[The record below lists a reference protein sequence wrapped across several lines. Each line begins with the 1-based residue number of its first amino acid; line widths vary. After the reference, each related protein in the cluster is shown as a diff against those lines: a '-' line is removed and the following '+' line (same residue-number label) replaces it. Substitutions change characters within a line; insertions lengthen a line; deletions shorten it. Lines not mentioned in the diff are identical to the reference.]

1 MSRFLA
7 FPAQELKVIS
17 LISFGHMLSHFF
29 FFVLPPLYLALKEE
43 FAVSYVLLALPMA
56 VYAVAAGVTQTPVG
70 FWVDRM
76 GARKILIAGLILQGL
91 SVAAIGL
98 TTTFWQLLIL
108 YTITGVANTVFHPA
122 DYAILSG
129 SIAKERLGRA
139 FSLHLASGNLGW
151 VFVPGVMI
159 GLTELWDWRTAFIIV
174 GMIGFIFGLVVWACI
189 STMSEERSDE
199 KSKNQQEDRDSDTTK
214 DGIALLFSFPIM
226 MCFAFFIML
235 TIGFT
240 GIRSFMVVALNQ
252 LYGLSDVVGNTIL
265 TGFMAGSFIGVLV
278 GGLVADRYGPRVAT
292 AIGTLVGAAV
302 LLLLVG
308 SYDLPVIVIF
318 TTIAI
323 SGLLQG
329 VLLPSRDLLIRAVTP
344 AGSMGKVVG
353 FLTMGMMMAAA
364 AVQPIFGWLM
374 DINEPRWVFW
384 LSAIFVSGALFCF
397 SSAKIKNQ
405 EASAPEK
412 S

>member
-1 MSRFLA
+1 MFRLPA
-7 FPAQELKVIS
+7 FPAQELKVIG

-29 FFVLPPLYLALKEE
+29 FFVLPPLYLVLKGE
-43 FAVSYVLLALPMA
+43 FQVSYTVLALPMA
-56 VYAVAAGVTQTPVG
+56 IYTIAAGVTQTPVG
-70 FWVDRM
+70 FWVDRV
-76 GARKILIAGLILQGL
+76 GARKLLIAGLILQGL
-91 SVAAIGL
+91 SIAAIGL
-98 TTTFWQLLIL
+98 TTTFWQLMAL
-108 YTITGVANTVFHPA
+108 YTITGIANTVFHPA

-174 GMIGFIFGLVVWACI
+174 GMVGFLFGLIVWAC
-189 STMSEERSDE
+189 SATMNEEV
-199 KSKNQQEDRDSDTTK
+199 TK
-214 DGIALLFSFPIM
+214 DTSGENKKAAETNGLKDGMALLFSFPIM

-252 LYGLSDVVGNTIL
+252 LYGLSDIIGNTVL
-265 TGFMAGSFIGVLV
+265 TGFMAGSFVGVLI
-278 GGLVADRYGPRVAT
+278 GGFVADKYGPRVAT
-292 AIGTLVGAAV
+292 AVGTLVGAAV
-302 LLLLVG
+302 LLVFVG
-308 SYDLPVIVIF
+308 SYDLPVIVIL
-318 TTIAI
+318 TAI
-323 SGLLQG
+323 TLSGILQG
-329 VLLPSRDLLIRAVTP
+329 ILLPSRDLLIRAVTP

-364 AVQPIFGWLM
+364 VVQPIFGWLM

-384 LSAIFVSGALFCF
+384 LSAIFVAGALFCF
-397 SSAKIKNQ
+397 SSARTSNKQ
-405 EASAPEK
+405 AAVAE
-412 S
+412 

>member
-1 MSRFLA
+1 MFRLPA
-7 FPAQELKVIS
+7 FPAQELKVIG

-29 FFVLPPLYLALKEE
+29 FFVLPPLYLILKDE
-43 FAVSYVLLALPMA
+43 FQVSYAVLALPMA
-56 VYAVAAGVTQTPVG
+56 IYALAAGVTQTPVG
-70 FWVDRM
+70 FWVDRV
-76 GARKILIAGLILQGL
+76 GARKLLIAGLILQGL

-98 TTTFWQLLIL
+98 TTTFWQLLAL
-108 YTITGVANTVFHPA
+108 YTITGIANTVFHPA

-159 GLTELWDWRTAFIIV
+159 GLTGLWDWRTAFIIV
-174 GMIGFIFGLVVWACI
+174 GMFGSLFGFVVWAC
-189 STMSEERSDE
+189 SATMNEEVSKGAKEQDKKADDS
-199 KSKNQQEDRDSDTTK
+199 KSLK

-235 TIGFT
+235 TVGFT

-252 LYGLSDVVGNTIL
+252 LYGLSDLVGNTVL
-265 TGFMAGSFIGVLV
+265 TGFMAGSFVGVLI
-278 GGLVADRYGPRVAT
+278 GGFVADKYGPRVAT
-292 AIGTLVGAAV
+292 AFGTLVGAAI
-302 LLLLVG
+302 LLVFVG
-308 SYDLPVIVIF
+308 SYDLPVLLISG
-318 TTIAI
+318 AI
-323 SGLLQG
+323 MMSGLLQG

-364 AVQPIFGWLM
+364 VVQPIFGWLM

-384 LSAIFVSGALFCF
+384 LSAIFVAGALFCF
-397 SSAKIKNQ
+397 SSARTSSKQ
-405 EASAPEK
+405 VAAAE
-412 S
+412 